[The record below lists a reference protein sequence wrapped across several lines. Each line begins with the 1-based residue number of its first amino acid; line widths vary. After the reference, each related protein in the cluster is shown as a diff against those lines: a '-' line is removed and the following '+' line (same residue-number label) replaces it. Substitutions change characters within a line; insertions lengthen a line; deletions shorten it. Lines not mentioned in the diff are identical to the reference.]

1 MIWCVYILRND
12 FIASVFRSL
21 ANNNIKA
28 LPRDLFLDLDSLIE
42 LCVTSPNR
50 ITLHRYF
57 FHGFFFFW
65 LSFVI
70 LKDNE
75 MNNERYALLLQGP
88 SRQCLWVWLP
98 CQVVDDVAEEH
109 QRHSVRCHV
118 CRTRGNEGQTPQ
130 WHDQFAQWMHLN
142 GWCQWELIF
151 CLCEMLLWLFFNL
164 LFCFVLFFF
173 CRLCPPSDCG
183 VWIPVHRHV

>member
-57 FHGFFFFW
+57 FHGFFFW

-70 LKDNE
+70 LRWKICSSPAGTFE
-75 MNNERYALLLQGP
+75 AMPLSVTAVP
-88 SRQCLWVWLP
+88 SGWWRGWRAPTPQCPMSCVP
-98 CQVVDDVAEEH
+98 H
-109 QRHSVRCHV
+109 QRKWRTNASMTWPV
-118 CRTRGNEGQTPQ
+118 CTMNAPQ
-130 WHDQFAQWMHLN
+130 RVMSMGAD
-142 GWCQWELIF
+142 
-151 CLCEMLLWLFFNL
+151 LLFVWNVTLTFFFNL
-164 LFCFVLFFF
+164 LFCFVLFF